1 MPKFSLQTFKW
12 VYLTIGL
19 WIVMLHHYELSNV
32 DPSHWATNQLSQWS
46 PFWICVKAE
55 CIHSV
60 NPGMKSSRLLGS
72 LLQSNCEHASFSAV
86 NISVILHSLWET
98 AGRWVAQHPLCAE
111 HLKNMQSNSRRHSEY
126 ASSLTDVM
134 QSRVKTVFQQRLYGL

>member
-1 MPKFSLQTFKW
+1 MSKWCQNAHFGEFFETFKW

-19 WIVMLHHYELSNV
+19 WIVMLHYYELSNV
-32 DPSHWATNQLSQWS
+32 DPSHWATNQPSQWS
-46 PFWICVKAE
+46 PFWLCVKSE

-86 NISVILHSLWET
+86 NISVILRSLWET
-98 AGRWVAQHPLCAE
+98 AGRWVAHSTHSVPGI
-111 HLKNMQSNSRRHSEY
+111 LKTCKVIHGGIPNMRAH
-126 ASSLTDVM
+126 
-134 QSRVKTVFQQRLYGL
+134 